1 MGPTR
6 AMAWLKT
13 CLNRWRSIFAH
24 TIFIVDGEELPLA
37 LASPSTLRWSV
48 ASRRFPHRMA
58 STETRK
64 MVLAAAAAC
73 EDKKAENTRV
83 LELDPADSGF
93 TDFFLITSATNDR
106 QAQAIGDEI
115 DLRMKRE
122 FGTYPHSVEGRKLGE
137 WILMDYVD
145 FVVHIFLEEKRAFYD
160 LERLWKSARPV
171 DLEELKA
178 ALKEK
183 TVAARKKSTG
193 KKSTPVKAVPKKT
206 ATKKKKA
213 AATRKPST
221 GKNT

>member
-1 MGPTR
+1 
-6 AMAWLKT
+6 
-13 CLNRWRSIFAH
+13 
-24 TIFIVDGEELPLA
+24 
-37 LASPSTLRWSV
+37 
-48 ASRRFPHRMA
+48 MA
-58 STETRK
+58 SIETRS

-160 LERLWKSARPV
+160 LERLWKSARTV

-183 TVAARKKSTG
+183 TVTARKKTVG
-193 KKSTPVKAVPKKT
+193 KKT
-206 ATKKKKA
+206 ASAAKKAPSQAKKKA
-213 AATRKPST
+213 AAVKTPSLKKPAST
-221 GKNT
+221 PSNSKKK

>member
-1 MGPTR
+1 
-6 AMAWLKT
+6 
-13 CLNRWRSIFAH
+13 
-24 TIFIVDGEELPLA
+24 
-37 LASPSTLRWSV
+37 
-48 ASRRFPHRMA
+48 MA

-64 MVLAAAAAC
+64 MVLVAVEAC

-106 QAQAIGDEI
+106 QAQTIGDEI
-115 DLRMKRE
+115 ELRLKRD

-160 LERLWKSARPV
+160 LERLWKSARSV
-171 DLEELKA
+171 DLEELKE

-183 TVAARKKSTG
+183 TVAARE
-193 KKSTPVKAVPKKT
+193 
-206 ATKKKKA
+206 KA
-213 AATRKPST
+213 AAKKAPAKKAPAKTTAAKKATKAVAAAKKTRKPA
-221 GKNT
+221 K